1 MVFALLLGACAP
13 GAAAD
18 ERSPVPTAP
27 PPTFPELS
35 SSTLTEVRAAV
46 DRPGPFEV
54 LLVDDET
61 ALATDDRTWAVTVRR
76 EGGTWRV
83 AEVAALG

>member
-1 MVFALLLGACAP
+1 MLVLGACTP

-18 ERSPVPTAP
+18 ERSPTPTAP
-27 PPTFPELS
+27 PPSFPELP
-35 SSTLTEVRAAV
+35 SSTLSEVRAAV
-46 DRPGPFEV
+46 GRSGPFEV

-76 EGGTWRV
+76 EGGSWRV
-83 AEVAALG
+83 AEVASLG